1 MAVVFANDDIQVIAA
16 EACVQENLPVDDL
29 RIHTLQLNAQTASGS
44 PAVFSDTVKVP
55 IYAAT
60 GVATAFAAGSNDYED
75 ATAAQSVTYKDV
87 VINQRKKRTIE
98 IDELSLLRTDI
109 APLVRLELENVARTM
124 VADVNALIIN
134 ANFATNEVVGVV
146 GSFDA
151 DVVVGLRSVDQ
162 IRKYPTSMRKLVLNT
177 DYSIAL
183 QQDPVIN
190 NHNTL
195 TPVDLGSNQILTS
208 FAKFGGGL
216 FEFEEIP
223 TALNQVG
230 FATNGCGIAVAMP
243 TMYQNNDPD
252 TYEQTELDWNGFK
265 FLMRRHKNKATG
277 SVFIT
282 IEAQYGFSVADEDGI
297 VRLTSA

>member
-1 MAVVFANDDIQVIAA
+1 MAVTFANDDIQVIAA

-29 RIHTLQLNAQTASGS
+29 RVHSIQLNAQTASGS

-60 GVATAFAAGSNDYED
+60 GAATAWNAATNNYED
-75 ATAAQSVTYKDV
+75 ATGSQSVTYKDV
-87 VINQRKKRTIE
+87 VINQRIKRTIE

-109 APLVRLELENVARTM
+109 APLVRLELENLARTM
-124 VADVNALIIN
+124 VIDVNSLIIN
-134 ANFATNEVVGVV
+134 ANFATNVVVGVV
-146 GSFDA
+146 GSFDS
-151 DVVVGLRSVDQ
+151 DVVVGLRSEDQ
-162 IRKYPTSMRKLVLNT
+162 IRQYPVSMRKAVFNT

-195 TPVDLGSNQILTS
+195 SPVDLGSNQILTS

-230 FATNGCGIAVAMP
+230 FVTNGCGIAVAMP
-243 TMYQNNDPD
+243 SMYQNNDPD

-277 SVFIT
+277 SIFIT
-282 IEAQYGFSVADEDGI
+282 LEAQYGRSVADEDGI
-297 VRLTSA
+297 VRCVSA

>member
-29 RIHTLQLNAQTASGS
+29 RVHSIQLNAQTASGS
-44 PAVFSDTVKVP
+44 PALFSDTVKVP

-60 GVATAFAAGSNDYED
+60 GSATTWASGSNDYED

-124 VADVNALIIN
+124 VNDVNALIIN
-134 ANFATNEVVGVV
+134 ANFATNKVIGVV

-151 DVVVGLRSVDQ
+151 DVVVGLRSEAQ
-162 IRKYPTSMRKLVLNT
+162 IRKYPTSMRKCILNT

-216 FEFEEIP
+216 YEFEDIP

-230 FATNGCGIAVAMP
+230 FATNGCGIAIAMP
-243 TMYQNNDPD
+243 SMYQQNDPD